1 LKVIGLV
8 GPHSGKFA
16 RMIVTVIYLVMYSI
30 ALLTLISLGLAVIFG
45 LMKVI
50 NLAHG
55 EFIML
60 GAYVCVLCTDAGL
73 PLWLAFLAAFVCV
86 GLFGI
91 VVERVLIRFLYGR
104 IIDTLLAT
112 WGLSLF
118 MVGIITTVFG
128 PQARSVP
135 LSFGSVQIAGMS
147 FSSYNFVLMAV
158 AALMIAVTWAILRYT
173 TFGLIVRGTMQ
184 RADMASALGVNRNM
198 VYMTTFGYG
207 AALAGLAGAVLAPMT
222 GASPNMGQFFIS
234 KAFVTVIVGGQL
246 PLTGTISASGLFG
259 VIDGSVSYFWSSI
272 VGEVSTLVAAVLL
285 LRLLPSGITGRMR
298 SGL

>member
-1 LKVIGLV
+1 VFGLIK
-8 GPHSGKFA
+8 PHRGKFA
-16 RMIVTVIYLVMYSI
+16 RMIVTIVYLVMYSI

-60 GAYVCVLCTDAGL
+60 GAYVCVLCTNAGM
-73 PLWLAFLAAFVCV
+73 PLWLTFLAASVCV

-147 FSSYNFVLMAV
+147 FSFS
-158 AALMIAVTWAILRYT
+158 
-173 TFGLIVRGTMQ
+173 
-184 RADMASALGVNRNM
+184 RA
-198 VYMTTFGYG
+198 
-207 AALAGLAGAVLAPMT
+207 
-222 GASPNMGQFFIS
+222 
-234 KAFVTVIVGGQL
+234 
-246 PLTGTISASGLFG
+246 
-259 VIDGSVSYFWSSI
+259 
-272 VGEVSTLVAAVLL
+272 
-285 LRLLPSGITGRMR
+285 
-298 SGL
+298 